1 MYKIVICIPT
11 YRRPL
16 LLKKL
21 VRSISKCNIDA
32 SLIKDFT
39 MIVVD
44 NDEGKT
50 AMPAINEL
58 KEELDS
64 FANKITYVNY
74 PLKGL
79 ANVRNELI
87 RNALLLN
94 PDYITF
100 VDDDEYVSPEWLN
113 ELVKTITVNKA
124 DIVLGPVVS
133 IIDNKVPGYVSCWH
147 ERQNYPNNTKLE
159 FIRSGNLIIDT
170 KSFLEKNV
178 WFDTRFNTT
187 GAEDVFFGSQM
198 LKKGA
203 KIYWAANAVAYE
215 PVPESRTNLK
225 WLMKRKYNG
234 AANFTVIL
242 KLEKNY
248 PALVKK
254 ALVNVA
260 YFISGSLAL
269 LIVPFPIK
277 NKYWSVVKISE
288 SIGGFAGLLNL
299 QLHEYGKNK

>member
-1 MYKIVICIPT
+1 MHQIVICIPT
-11 YRRPL
+11 YKRPL

-21 VRSISKCNIDA
+21 VQSISKCNIDA

-50 AMPAINEL
+50 AMPVINEL
-58 KEELDS
+58 KVELDS
-64 FANKITYVNY
+64 FANKLTYVNY

-113 ELVKTITVNKA
+113 ELVKTITINKA
-124 DIVLGPVVS
+124 DIALGPVIS
-133 IIDNKVPGYVSCWH
+133 IVDDNVPRYVSYWH
-147 ERQNYPNNTKLE
+147 QRQNYPNNTRLD
-159 FIRSGNLIIDT
+159 FLASNNLIIDI
-170 KSFLEKNV
+170 KSFLEKNI
-178 WFDTRFNTT
+178 WFDTRFNST

-203 KIYWAANAVAYE
+203 KIIWAANAIVYE
-215 PVPESRTNLK
+215 PVPENRTKLK
-225 WLMKRKYNG
+225 WLMKRRYNG

-248 PALVKK
+248 PGLIRKVLVSI
-254 ALVNVA
+254 A

-269 LIVPFPIK
+269 LIVPFPFK
-277 NKYWSVVKISE
+277 GKYWGVVKISE
-288 SIGGFAGLLNL
+288 GIGGFAGLLNL
-299 QLHEYGKNK
+299 QLNEYAKSK

>member
-1 MYKIVICIPT
+1 MNKIAICIPT

-21 VRSISKCNIDA
+21 VLSISKCNIDA
-32 SLIKDFT
+32 SLIKNFS
-39 MIVVD
+39 IIIVD
-44 NDEGKT
+44 NDEGAT
-50 AMPAINEL
+50 ALPVIQEL
-58 KEELDS
+58 KAELHS
-64 FANKITYVNY
+64 FVNTITYVNY

-79 ANVRNELI
+79 SNVRNELI
-87 RNALLLN
+87 RNALLLK
-94 PDYITF
+94 PDYIAF
-100 VDDDEYVSPEWLN
+100 IDDDEYVSPEWLN
-113 ELVKTITVNKA
+113 ELVKTITVTNA
-124 DIVLGPVVS
+124 DIVLGPVISVL
-133 IIDNKVPGYVSCWH
+133 DNKVPGYVSCWH
-147 ERQNYPNNTKLE
+147 ERQNYPNNTKLD

-178 WFDTRFNTT
+178 WFDPRFNAT

-203 KIYWAANAVAYE
+203 NIYWAANAIAYE
-215 PVPESRTNLK
+215 PVPENRTRLK

-248 PALVKK
+248 PGLLKK
-254 ALVNVA
+254 ALVNVV
-260 YFISGSLAL
+260 YFISGSIAL
-269 LIVPFPIK
+269 LLVPFPIK
-277 NKYWSVVKISE
+277 NKYWSVVRISE

-299 QLHEYGKNK
+299 QLHEY

>member
-1 MYKIVICIPT
+1 MYQIVICIPT
-11 YRRPL
+11 YKRPL

-21 VRSISKCNIDA
+21 VLSISKCNIDV

-39 MIVVD
+39 IIIVD

-50 AMPAINEL
+50 AMPAVNEL

-64 FANKITYVNY
+64 LTNKITYVNH
-74 PLKGL
+74 PIKGL

-94 PDYITF
+94 PDYIAL

-113 ELVKTITVNKA
+113 ELVKAITVNKG

-133 IIDNKVPGYVSCWH
+133 LFKNVPGYLTGWLQ
-147 ERQNYPNNTKLE
+147 RKNYPNNTKLD
-159 FIRSGNLIIDT
+159 FLASNNLMIDT

-198 LKKGA
+198 LRKGA
-203 KIYWAANAVAYE
+203 KIYWAANAIVYE
-215 PVPESRTNLK
+215 PIPESRTKLS

-254 ALVNVA
+254 VLVSVA
-260 YFISGSLAL
+260 YFISGSIAL
-269 LIVPFPIK
+269 LILPFPIK
-277 NKYWSVVKISE
+277 SKYWGVVKISE
-288 SIGGFAGLLNL
+288 GIGGFAGLLNL
-299 QLHEYGKNK
+299 QLHAYA

>member
-1 MYKIVICIPT
+1 MYQIAICIPT

-21 VRSISKCNIDA
+21 VLSISKCNIDV
-32 SLIKDFT
+32 SLIKNFT
-39 MIVVD
+39 IIIVD
-44 NDEGKT
+44 NDDCKT
-50 AMPAINEL
+50 AFPVVNEL
-58 KEELDS
+58 KKELDS
-64 FANKITYVNY
+64 LADKIIYVNH
-74 PLKGL
+74 PVKGL
-79 ANVRNELI
+79 SNVRNELI

-94 PDYITF
+94 PDYIAF
-100 VDDDEYVSPEWLN
+100 VDDDEYVAPEWLN

-124 DIVLGPVVS
+124 DIVLGPVISVF
-133 IIDNKVPGYVSCWH
+133 DNNASRYISYWH
-147 ERQNYPNNTKLE
+147 ERQNYPNNTKLD

-178 WFDTRFNTT
+178 WFDTRFNST

-198 LKKGA
+198 LRKGA
-203 KIYWAANAVAYE
+203 KIYWAANAIAYE
-215 PVPESRTNLK
+215 PVPENRTKLK

-234 AANFTVIL
+234 AAMFTVIL

-248 PALVKK
+248 LGLLKK
-254 ALVNVA
+254 VLVNVA
-260 YFISGSLAL
+260 YFITGSIAL

-277 NKYWSVVKISE
+277 KKYWGVVKISE

-299 QLHEYGKNK
+299 QLHAYAKSE